1 MRTDNKTTAS
11 EVPTAIL
18 LPGLL
23 CDEAVWGGQLEPL
36 SRQLGC
42 IVADY
47 AELDSLPAMAQ
58 RVLAQAPSRLVLI
71 AHSMGGRVALE
82 IMRVAP
88 SQVSALALL
97 DTGYQGA
104 AAGPAGDA
112 EARQRHALLQIAIS
126 QGMRAMGTVWLRGMV
141 NPPRLND
148 MALVESIL
156 AMIERSS
163 PEIFAAQIRALLARP
178 DATDVLTAIRCPTL
192 VMCGRQD
199 AWSPLARHQA
209 MAGLIQ
215 GSQLTVIEDCGHM
228 SPMEQPAEVA
238 ARLSEWLALRLGAL
252 SRQHRPKA

>member
-104 AAGPAGDA
+104 AAGPAGDT

-126 QGMRAMGTVWLRGMV
+126 QGMRAMGTVWLRGM
-141 NPPRLND
+141 
-148 MALVESIL
+148 VESIL

-192 VMCGRQD
+192 VICGRQD
-199 AWSPLARHQA
+199 AWSPLARHQE

-215 GSQLTVIEDCGHM
+215 GAQLTVIEDCGHM
-228 SPMEQPAEVA
+228 SPMEQPAEVT

-252 SRQHRPKA
+252 SQQHRPRA